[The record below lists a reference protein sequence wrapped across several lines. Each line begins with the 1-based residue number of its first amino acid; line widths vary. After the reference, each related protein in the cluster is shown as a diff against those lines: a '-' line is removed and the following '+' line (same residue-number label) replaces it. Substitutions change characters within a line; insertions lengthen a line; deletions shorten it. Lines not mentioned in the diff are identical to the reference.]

1 MVGTRSRSFAKTK
14 AAVILIF
21 LLAAHGT
28 SRADR
33 GGVESPFAYG
43 AGARALALG
52 GAYVAL
58 AEGPT
63 ALVWNPAGI
72 GAGTRKELTFFYTS
86 PFIEG
91 NRYSFAG
98 YVHPFLDFGT
108 VGMGILRYGMDG
120 IEKYD
125 AGGAAL
131 GTFSNAQSEWIFSYA
146 LPEIGPVTIGASLKA
161 ETHSIDGVSATGVGA
176 DFGFLVR
183 SNDPVRS
190 LFGRRNF
197 TLGFA
202 VRNAI
207 EPALNLGGGEDRLP
221 TLLRTGVGW
230 RFPLSPASG
239 DEVNI
244 LLGFDHGARSGGRW
258 HFGTEYRLAGGIS
271 ARIGAGNGEWSTGLG
286 FALRGGTLDY
296 SFGSMELGSAHRLGL
311 TFGFGRTLQT
321 LREERQVRDD
331 QILEEKTLS
340 ELERKER
347 RQFTESFD
355 DGEALFARGDFAG
368 AETAF
373 DRALL
378 WDPANKEAARRRDET
393 KFERRLAEGERRL
406 DDGDLLE
413 AVAAFSAAAAIRP
426 EEMRAVALL
435 EEARA
440 KLDRSAA
447 RSREVSDRLTRGIG
461 YLALSDFES
470 ARDEF
475 DQALQVDPENAD
487 AMKYQTRTDSLEA
500 LRVDALVAEGN
511 WFRDRGDRETAADR
525 YGEALTLRPD
535 RDDLAREI
543 ARLEKPAGD
552 ASAATGE
559 TAQAPLPVREPTE
572 TERREAE
579 AMYRS
584 GVDAFREGKN
594 EEAIRYFE
602 FVHGLMPSYEN
613 ARSYLKQAYL
623 FVGMDLYTEG
633 DLSGAIARWERILE
647 IDPEDEK
654 ALSYVR
660 RATTEIRRSRDLS
673 GGTP

>member
-1 MVGTRSRSFAKTK
+1 MVGTRSRSFAK
-14 AAVILIF
+14 AAAILIF

-28 SRADR
+28 PRADR
-33 GGVESPFAYG
+33 GGVESPFACG

-72 GAGTRKELTFFYTS
+72 GAGARKELTFFYTS
-86 PFIEG
+86 PFVEG

-108 VGMGILRYGMDG
+108 VGFGILRYGLDG

-131 GTFSNAQSEWIFSYA
+131 GTFSNVQNEWVFSYA
-146 LPEIGPVTIGASLKA
+146 LPELGPVTIGASLKA

-197 TLGFA
+197 TLGLA

-207 EPALNLGGGEDRLP
+207 EPALHLGDGEDRLP

-230 RFPLSPASG
+230 RIPLSPMPG
-239 DEVNI
+239 NEVN
-244 LLGFDHGARSGGRW
+244 LLVGFDHGARSGGRW
-258 HFGTEYRLAGGIS
+258 RFGTEYRLAGGIA
-271 ARIGAGNGEWSTGLG
+271 ARIGVGGDEWSTGLG

-296 SFGSMELGSAHRLGL
+296 SFGSTELGSAHRLGL
-311 TFGFGRTLQT
+311 TFGFGRTLES
-321 LREERQVRDD
+321 LREERRVRDER
-331 QILEEKTLS
+331 ILEEKTLS
-340 ELERKER
+340 EMERKER
-347 RQFTESFD
+347 RQFTENFD
-355 DGEALFARGDFAG
+355 EGEALFARGDFAG
-368 AETAF
+368 AEAAF
-373 DRALL
+373 DHALL
-378 WDPANKEAARRRDET
+378 WDPASEEAARRRDET
-393 KFERRLAEGERRL
+393 RFERRLDEGRQRL
-406 DDGDLLE
+406 DKDDLLE
-413 AVAAFSAAAAIRP
+413 AVAAFGAAVAIRP
-426 EEMRAVALL
+426 DDRPAVALL
-435 EEARA
+435 EETRE

-447 RSREVSDRLTRGIG
+447 RNREVSDRLTRGIG
-461 YLALSDFES
+461 HLALSEFES
-470 ARDEF
+470 ARSEF
-475 DQALQVDPENAD
+475 DQALQIDPENAD
-487 AMKYQTRTDSLEA
+487 AKRYQVRTDSLVA
-500 LRVDALVAEGN
+500 LRVDALVEEGN
-511 WFRDRGDRETAADR
+511 WFRDRGGRETAAAR
-525 YGEALTLRPD
+525 YGEALALRPD

-543 ARLEKPAGD
+543 ARLEKPADGAPAAAREPAPP
-552 ASAATGE
+552 AS
-559 TAQAPLPVREPTE
+559 PVREPTE
-572 TERREAE
+572 DERREAE
-579 AMYRS
+579 GMYRS

-602 FVHGLMPSYEN
+602 FVYRLMPSYEST
-613 ARSYLKQAYL
+613 RSYLKRAHL
-623 FVGMDLYTEG
+623 FVGMDRYTEG
-633 DLSGAIARWERILE
+633 DLAGAIERWERIIE

-660 RATTEIRRSRDLS
+660 RATTEIRRTRDLS